1 MPDIQ
6 SWSFKNIEKF
16 DLQMLLYVP
25 VCKVICIQEHVN
37 PYMIIYASGKYV
49 ILATEPHSR
58 NWDACL

>member
-1 MPDIQ
+1 
-6 SWSFKNIEKF
+6 
-16 DLQMLLYVP
+16 MLLYVP

-37 PYMIIYASGKYV
+37 PYMIIHASGKYV